1 MKISLLHYT
10 PLDIAVKA
18 IRTCYNSQS
27 DNMGCKDTKLLESI
41 IKNKHL
47 STIEHLYMT
56 FEITGISRACL
67 QELVRHRIA
76 SYSVRS
82 TRYTLRELRDEK
94 SFLFDKSRASK
105 YLVLTGIDEVDN
117 ASIQALDNLRKCLQS
132 NINDVAKYALPES
145 YKTNLVWT
153 INARSLRNFLE
164 LRMSSRAL
172 KEIQELAR
180 NILLA
185 LPKEYELLFKDINGG
200 EMPYMRE
207 SNTEHI

>member
-1 MKISLLHYT
+1 MKISLLYYT

-105 YLVLTGIDEVDN
+105 YIVLTGIDEVDS

-132 NINDVAKYALPES
+132 NTNDVAKYALPES

-207 SNTEHI
+207 SNTKHI

>member
-67 QELVRHRIA
+67 QELARHRIA

-82 TRYTLRELRDEK
+82 TRYTLRELKDER

-132 NINDVAKYALPES
+132 NTNDVAKYALPES

>member
-1 MKISLLHYT
+1 MKISLLYYT

-27 DNMGCKDTKLLESI
+27 DNMGCRDTKLLESI

-56 FEITGISRACL
+56 FEIIGISRACL

-82 TRYTLRELRDEK
+82 TRYTLRELKDEK
-94 SFLFDKSRASK
+94 SFLFDKSRAFK

-132 NINDVAKYALPES
+132 NTNDVAKYTLPES

-207 SNTEHI
+207 SNTKHI

>member
-82 TRYTLRELRDEK
+82 TRYTLRELKDEK

-132 NINDVAKYALPES
+132 NTNDVAKYALPES

-185 LPKEYELLFKDINGG
+185 LPKEYELLFKGINGG

>member
-47 STIEHLYMT
+47 STIEHLYTT

-82 TRYTLRELRDEK
+82 TRYTLRELKDEK

-132 NINDVAKYALPES
+132 NTNDVAKYALPES

>member
-27 DNMGCKDTKLLESI
+27 DNMGCRDTKLLESI

-56 FEITGISRACL
+56 FEIIGISRACL

-105 YLVLTGIDEVDN
+105 YLVLTGIDEVDS

-132 NINDVAKYALPES
+132 NTNDVAKYALPES

-153 INARSLRNFLE
+153 INTRSLRNFLE

-207 SNTEHI
+207 SNTKHI

>member
-27 DNMGCKDTKLLESI
+27 DNMGCRDTKLLESI

-56 FEITGISRACL
+56 FDITGISRACL

-105 YLVLTGIDEVDN
+105 YLVLTGIDEVDS

-132 NINDVAKYALPES
+132 NTNDVAKYALPES
-145 YKTNLVWT
+145 YKTSLIWT

-164 LRMSSRAL
+164 LRMSPRAL

-207 SNTEHI
+207 SNTKHI